1 MSFAVIKTG
10 GKQYK
15 VAEGD
20 VLKIE
25 KITGKEAGDKVTF
38 DEVLLVDDGSTTNV
52 GTPTVKGAKV
62 EANIKEVTK
71 QKKVI
76 TVKFKAK
83 SNKTSKVKNHRQ
95 TLATIEVTKITK

>member
-1 MSFAVIKTG
+1 MTFAIIKTG

-20 VLKIE
+20 ILKVE
-25 KITGKEAGDKVTF
+25 KMTGKDAGDKVVF
-38 DEVLLVDDGSTTNV
+38 DEVLLVDDGSNTVV
-52 GTPTVKGAKV
+52 GTPIVKGAKV
-62 EANIKEVTK
+62 EANIKEVSK

-76 TVKFKAK
+76 TVKYKAK

-95 TLATIEVTKITK
+95 TLATIEVTKISK